1 MNTFMHSFF
10 FSSPQERVWYRFVDE
25 PLTQLENLCNAI
37 PLDKEK
43 IIELANK
50 IYTMSQYTPSS
61 SKKGST
67 IDARD
72 EVCEDIKR
80 LASYFE
86 NNQIGL
92 NEIDIQSE
100 CSVVANE
107 AIKMNATHRRIL
119 KRFVGNFL
127 VNNFIALLLVFSITF
142 INGDVEAIAGT
153 QIWLQIGMITLCYLL
168 FGYRVFFGIIAA
180 IELSGL
186 LIWHWDIYSTLNHL
200 IAIIGALSPLLAIAS
215 MKLFK
220 LSSFFDGEQLVF
232 QHVIFLVILTAL
244 YNTLM
249 KFFTYTTVQNNFF
262 PLDPAHVDITAT
274 EFIQSY
280 LYGDILGGLVVLF
293 FATLL
298 VEPLIRYIL
307 DKLLLLNKT

>member
-1 MNTFMHSFF
+1 MNTLGHFLFYK
-10 FSSPQERVWYRFVDE
+10 SPQERNWYSFVDE
-25 PLTQLENLCNAI
+25 PLTQLENLCNATV
-37 PLDKEK
+37 LDKEK
-43 IIELANK
+43 IVKIAHK
-50 IYTMSQYTPSS
+50 IYSMSEYTPSA
-61 SKKGST
+61 SKNGAT
-67 IDARD
+67 FDARD
-72 EVCEDIKR
+72 EVCEDVKR
-80 LASYFE
+80 LASHY
-86 NNQIGL
+86 NNQTDL
-92 NEIDIQSE
+92 NQIDIQSE
-100 CSVVANE
+100 CYSIANE
-107 AIKMNATHRRIL
+107 AQKVDTTHSRISAL
-119 KRFVGNFL
+119 LFGNNL
-127 VNNFIALLLVFSITF
+127 INNLIVLLLVFFVTLF
-142 INGDVEAIAGT
+142 NGDVEAIAGT

-186 LIWHWDIYSTLNHL
+186 LIWHWDIYSSLNHL
-200 IAIIGALSPLLAIAS
+200 IAIIGAISPLLAIAS
-215 MKLFK
+215 MRVFK

-307 DKLLLLNKT
+307 DKLLLLKKT

>member
-86 NNQIGL
+86 NNQIDF

-100 CSVVANE
+100 CSVIANE
-107 AIKMNATHRRIL
+107 TRKVNATHRRLSIEFFNNIL
-119 KRFVGNFL
+119 T
-127 VNNFIALLLVFSITF
+127 NNFIVLLLVLFVTF
-142 INGDVEAIAGT
+142 INGDVVAFAGT

-168 FGYRVFFGIIAA
+168 FGYRVFFGILVA

-186 LIWHWDIYSTLNHL
+186 LIWHWDTSSPLNHL
-200 IAIIGALSPLLAIAS
+200 IAIVGAISPLLALYS
-215 MKLFK
+215 MKVFK
-220 LSSFFDGEQLVF
+220 LSSFFEGEVLVF
-232 QHVIFLVILTAL
+232 QHVIFLVLLTAL

-249 KFFTYTTVQNNFF
+249 KFFVYTTVQNNFF
-262 PLDPAHVDITAT
+262 ILDPAPVNITAT
-274 EFIQSY
+274 KFIQSY

-293 FATLL
+293 ISTLL
-298 VEPLIRYIL
+298 IEPLIRYV
-307 DKLLLLNKT
+307 LNNAPLKKF

>member
-10 FSSPQERVWYRFVDE
+10 LSSPQERAWYRFVDE

-86 NNQIGL
+86 NNQIDF

-100 CSVVANE
+100 CSVIANE
-107 AIKMNATHRRIL
+107 TRKVNATHRRLSIE
-119 KRFVGNFL
+119 FFNNIL
-127 VNNFIALLLVFSITF
+127 VNNFIVLLLVLFATF
-142 INGDVEAIAGT
+142 INGDVVAFAGT

-168 FGYRVFFGIIAA
+168 FGYRVFFGILVA

-186 LIWHWDIYSTLNHL
+186 LIWHWDTSSPLNHL
-200 IAIIGALSPLLAIAS
+200 IAIVGAISPLLALYS
-215 MKLFK
+215 MKVFK
-220 LSSFFDGEQLVF
+220 LSSFFEGEVLVF
-232 QHVIFLVILTAL
+232 QHVIFLVLLTAL

-249 KFFTYTTVQNNFF
+249 KFFVYTTVQNNFF
-262 PLDPAHVDITAT
+262 PLDPAPVNITAT
-274 EFIQSY
+274 KFIQSY

-293 FATLL
+293 IATLL
-298 VEPLIRYIL
+298 IEPLIRYV
-307 DKLLLLNKT
+307 LNNAPFKKF

>member
-1 MNTFMHSFF
+1 MNSIGHLIYYT
-10 FSSPQERVWYRFVDE
+10 SPQERNWYRFVDE
-25 PLTQLENLCNAI
+25 PLTQLENLCNAKT
-37 PLDKEK
+37 LDKEK
-43 IIELANK
+43 IITLAHK
-50 IYTMSQYTPSS
+50 IYKMSEYTPSS
-61 SKKGST
+61 SKKGAT
-67 IDARD
+67 FDARD
-72 EVCEDIKR
+72 EVCEDLKR
-80 LASYFE
+80 LASYF
-86 NNQIGL
+86 NNQTNL
-92 NEIDIQSE
+92 SQIDIQSE
-100 CSVVANE
+100 CHTIANE
-107 AIKMNATHRRIL
+107 AKKVGATRKRITALIFSNA
-119 KRFVGNFL
+119 L
-127 VNNFIALLLVFSITF
+127 VNNLAVLLLVFFVTL

-168 FGYRVFFGIIAA
+168 FGYRVFFGVIAA

-200 IAIIGALSPLLAIAS
+200 IAIIGAISPLLAIAS
-215 MKLFK
+215 MRVFK

-249 KFFTYTTVQNNFF
+249 KFFAYTTIQNNFF
-262 PLDPAHVDITAT
+262 PLDPAPVNITAT

>member
-86 NNQIGL
+86 NNQIDF

-100 CSVVANE
+100 CSVIANE
-107 AIKMNATHRRIL
+107 TRKVNATHRRLSIEFFNNIL
-119 KRFVGNFL
+119 T
-127 VNNFIALLLVFSITF
+127 NNFIVLLLVLFVTF
-142 INGDVEAIAGT
+142 INGDVVAFAGT

-168 FGYRVFFGIIAA
+168 FGYRVFFGILVA

-186 LIWHWDIYSTLNHL
+186 LIWHWDTSSPLNHL
-200 IAIIGALSPLLAIAS
+200 IAIVGAISPLLALYS
-215 MKLFK
+215 MKVFK
-220 LSSFFDGEQLVF
+220 LSSFFEGEVLVF
-232 QHVIFLVILTAL
+232 QHVIFLVLLTAL

-249 KFFTYTTVQNNFF
+249 KFFVYTTVQNNFF
-262 PLDPAHVDITAT
+262 TLDPAPVNITAT
-274 EFIQSY
+274 KFIQSY

-293 FATLL
+293 ISTLL
-298 VEPLIRYIL
+298 IEPLIRYV
-307 DKLLLLNKT
+307 LNNAPLKKF

>member
-1 MNTFMHSFF
+1 MHSFF
-10 FSSPQERVWYRFVDE
+10 LSSPQERVWYRFVDE

-86 NNQIGL
+86 NNQIDF

-100 CSVVANE
+100 CSVIANE
-107 AIKMNATHRRIL
+107 TRKVNATHRRLSIE
-119 KRFVGNFL
+119 FFNNIL
-127 VNNFIALLLVFSITF
+127 VNNFIVLLLVLFVTF
-142 INGDVEAIAGT
+142 INGDVVAFAGT

-168 FGYRVFFGIIAA
+168 FGYRVFFGILVA

-186 LIWHWDIYSTLNHL
+186 LIWHWDTSSPLNHL
-200 IAIIGALSPLLAIAS
+200 IAIVGAISPLLALYS
-215 MKLFK
+215 MKVFK
-220 LSSFFDGEQLVF
+220 LSSFFEGEVLVF
-232 QHVIFLVILTAL
+232 QHVIFLVLLTAL

-249 KFFTYTTVQNNFF
+249 KFFVYTTVQNNFF
-262 PLDPAHVDITAT
+262 PLDPAPVNITAT
-274 EFIQSY
+274 KFIQSY

-293 FATLL
+293 IATLL
-298 VEPLIRYIL
+298 IEPLIRYV
-307 DKLLLLNKT
+307 LNNAPLKKF

>member
-10 FSSPQERVWYRFVDE
+10 LSSPQERAWYRFVDE

-72 EVCEDIKR
+72 EACEDIKR

-86 NNQIGL
+86 NNQIDF

-100 CSVVANE
+100 CSVIANE
-107 AIKMNATHRRIL
+107 TRKVNATHRRLSIE
-119 KRFVGNFL
+119 FFNNIL
-127 VNNFIALLLVFSITF
+127 VNNILVLLLVLFVTF
-142 INGDVEAIAGT
+142 INGDVVAFAGT

-168 FGYRVFFGIIAA
+168 FGYRVFFGILVA

-186 LIWHWDIYSTLNHL
+186 LIWHWDTSSPLNHL
-200 IAIIGALSPLLAIAS
+200 IAIVGAISPLLALYS
-215 MKLFK
+215 MKVFK
-220 LSSFFDGEQLVF
+220 LSSFFEGEVLVF
-232 QHVIFLVILTAL
+232 QHVIFLVLLTAL

-249 KFFTYTTVQNNFF
+249 KFFVYTTVQNNFF
-262 PLDPAHVDITAT
+262 PLDPAPVNITAT
-274 EFIQSY
+274 KFIQSY

-293 FATLL
+293 IATLL
-298 VEPLIRYIL
+298 IEPLIRYV
-307 DKLLLLNKT
+307 LNNAPLEKF

>member
-10 FSSPQERVWYRFVDE
+10 LSSPQERAWYRFVDE

-86 NNQIGL
+86 NNQIDF

-100 CSVVANE
+100 CSVIANE
-107 AIKMNATHRRIL
+107 TRKVNATHRRLSIE
-119 KRFVGNFL
+119 FFNNIL
-127 VNNFIALLLVFSITF
+127 VNNILVLLLVLFVTF
-142 INGDVEAIAGT
+142 INGDVVAFAGT

-168 FGYRVFFGIIAA
+168 FGYRVFFGILVA

-186 LIWHWDIYSTLNHL
+186 LIWHWDTSSPLNHL
-200 IAIIGALSPLLAIAS
+200 IAIVGAISPLLALYS
-215 MKLFK
+215 MKVFK
-220 LSSFFDGEQLVF
+220 LSSFFEGEVLVF
-232 QHVIFLVILTAL
+232 QHVIFLVLLTAL

-249 KFFTYTTVQNNFF
+249 KFFVYTTVQNNFF
-262 PLDPAHVDITAT
+262 PLDPAPVNITAT
-274 EFIQSY
+274 KFIQSY

-293 FATLL
+293 IATLL
-298 VEPLIRYIL
+298 IEPLIRYV
-307 DKLLLLNKT
+307 LNNAPFKKF

>member
-86 NNQIGL
+86 NNQIDF

-100 CSVVANE
+100 CSVIANE
-107 AIKMNATHRRIL
+107 TRKVNATHRRLSIEFFNNIL
-119 KRFVGNFL
+119 T
-127 VNNFIALLLVFSITF
+127 NNFIVLLLVLFVTF
-142 INGDVEAIAGT
+142 INGDVVAFAGT

-168 FGYRVFFGIIAA
+168 FGYRVFFGILVA

-186 LIWHWDIYSTLNHL
+186 LIWHWDTSSPLNHL
-200 IAIIGALSPLLAIAS
+200 IAIVGAISPLLALYS
-215 MKLFK
+215 MKVFK
-220 LSSFFDGEQLVF
+220 LSSFFEGEVLVF
-232 QHVIFLVILTAL
+232 QHVIFLVLLTAL

-249 KFFTYTTVQNNFF
+249 KFFVYTTVQNNFF
-262 PLDPAHVDITAT
+262 PLDPAPVNITAT
-274 EFIQSY
+274 KFIQSY

-293 FATLL
+293 ISTLL
-298 VEPLIRYIL
+298 IEPLIRYV
-307 DKLLLLNKT
+307 LNNAPLKKF

>member
-1 MNTFMHSFF
+1 MHSFF

-86 NNQIGL
+86 NNQIDF

-100 CSVVANE
+100 CSVIANE
-107 AIKMNATHRRIL
+107 TRKVNATHRRLSIEFFNNIL
-119 KRFVGNFL
+119 I
-127 VNNFIALLLVFSITF
+127 NNFIVLLLVLFVTF
-142 INGDVEAIAGT
+142 INGDVVAFAGT

-168 FGYRVFFGIIAA
+168 FGYRVFFGILVA

-186 LIWHWDIYSTLNHL
+186 LIWHWDTSSPLNHL
-200 IAIIGALSPLLAIAS
+200 IAIVGAISPLLALYS
-215 MKLFK
+215 MKVFK
-220 LSSFFDGEQLVF
+220 LSSFFEGEVLVF
-232 QHVIFLVILTAL
+232 QHVIFLVLLTAL

-249 KFFTYTTVQNNFF
+249 KFFVYTTVQNNFF
-262 PLDPAHVDITAT
+262 PLDPAPVNITAT
-274 EFIQSY
+274 KFIQSY

-293 FATLL
+293 IATLL
-298 VEPLIRYIL
+298 IEPLIRYV
-307 DKLLLLNKT
+307 LNNAPLEKF

>member
-1 MNTFMHSFF
+1 MNSIGHLIYYT
-10 FSSPQERVWYRFVDE
+10 SPQERNWYRFVDE
-25 PLTQLENLCNAI
+25 PLTQLENLCNAKT
-37 PLDKEK
+37 LDKEK
-43 IIELANK
+43 IITLAHK
-50 IYTMSQYTPSS
+50 IYKMSEYTPSS
-61 SKKGST
+61 SKKGAT
-67 IDARD
+67 FDARD
-72 EVCEDIKR
+72 EVCEDLKR
-80 LASYFE
+80 LASYF
-86 NNQIGL
+86 NNQTNL
-92 NEIDIQSE
+92 SQIDIQSE
-100 CSVVANE
+100 CHTIANE
-107 AIKMNATHRRIL
+107 AKKVGATRKRITALIFSNA
-119 KRFVGNFL
+119 L
-127 VNNFIALLLVFSITF
+127 VNNLAVLLLVFFVTL

-168 FGYRVFFGIIAA
+168 FGYRVFFGVVAA

-186 LIWHWDIYSTLNHL
+186 LIWHWDTSSPLNHL
-200 IAIIGALSPLLAIAS
+200 IAVVGAISPLLALAS
-215 MKLFK
+215 MRVFK

-249 KFFTYTTVQNNFF
+249 KFFAYTTIQNNFF
-262 PLDPAHVDITAT
+262 PLDPAPVNITAT

>member
-1 MNTFMHSFF
+1 MNSIGHLIYYT
-10 FSSPQERVWYRFVDE
+10 SPQERNWYRFVDE
-25 PLTQLENLCNAI
+25 PLTQLENLCNTKV
-37 PLDKEK
+37 LDKEK
-43 IIELANK
+43 IITLAHK
-50 IYTMSQYTPSS
+50 IYQMSEYTPSS
-61 SKKGST
+61 LKKGST
-67 IDARD
+67 FDARD
-72 EVCEDIKR
+72 EVCEDLKR
-80 LASYFE
+80 LASYF
-86 NNQIGL
+86 NNQTNL
-92 NEIDIQSE
+92 SQIDIQSE
-100 CSVVANE
+100 CHTIANE
-107 AIKMNATHRRIL
+107 AKKVGATRKRITALIFSNA
-119 KRFVGNFL
+119 L
-127 VNNFIALLLVFSITF
+127 VNNLAVLLLVFFVTL

-168 FGYRVFFGIIAA
+168 FGYRVFFGVIAA

-200 IAIIGALSPLLAIAS
+200 IAIIGAISPLLAIAS
-215 MKLFK
+215 MRVFK

-249 KFFTYTTVQNNFF
+249 KFFTYTTIQNNFF
-262 PLDPAHVDITAT
+262 PLDPATVNITAT

-293 FATLL
+293 IATLL

>member
-1 MNTFMHSFF
+1 MHSFF

-86 NNQIGL
+86 NNQIDF

-100 CSVVANE
+100 CSVIANE
-107 AIKMNATHRRIL
+107 TRKVNATHRRLSIEFFNNIL
-119 KRFVGNFL
+119 T
-127 VNNFIALLLVFSITF
+127 NNFIVLLLVLFVTF
-142 INGDVEAIAGT
+142 INGDVVAFAGT

-168 FGYRVFFGIIAA
+168 FGYRVFFGILVA

-186 LIWHWDIYSTLNHL
+186 LIWHWDTSSPLNHL
-200 IAIIGALSPLLAIAS
+200 IAIVGAISPLLALYS
-215 MKLFK
+215 MKVFK
-220 LSSFFDGEQLVF
+220 LSSFFEGEVLVF
-232 QHVIFLVILTAL
+232 QHVIFLVLLTAL

-249 KFFTYTTVQNNFF
+249 KFFVYTTVQNNFF
-262 PLDPAHVDITAT
+262 PLDPAPVNITAT
-274 EFIQSY
+274 KFIQSY

-293 FATLL
+293 IATLL
-298 VEPLIRYIL
+298 IEPLIRYV
-307 DKLLLLNKT
+307 LNNAPLEKF

>member
-1 MNTFMHSFF
+1 MHSFF

-67 IDARD
+67 IDVRD

-86 NNQIGL
+86 NNQIDF

-100 CSVVANE
+100 CSVIANE
-107 AIKMNATHRRIL
+107 TRKVNATHRRLSIEFFNNIL
-119 KRFVGNFL
+119 I
-127 VNNFIALLLVFSITF
+127 NNFIVLLLVLFVTF
-142 INGDVEAIAGT
+142 INGDVVAFAGT

-168 FGYRVFFGIIAA
+168 FGYRVFFGILVA

-186 LIWHWDIYSTLNHL
+186 LIWHWDTSSPLNHL
-200 IAIIGALSPLLAIAS
+200 IAIVGAISPLLALYS
-215 MKLFK
+215 MKVFK
-220 LSSFFDGEQLVF
+220 LSSFFEGEVLVF
-232 QHVIFLVILTAL
+232 QHVIFLVLLTAL

-249 KFFTYTTVQNNFF
+249 KFFVYTTVQNNFF
-262 PLDPAHVDITAT
+262 PLDPAPVNITAT
-274 EFIQSY
+274 KFIQSY

-293 FATLL
+293 IATLL
-298 VEPLIRYIL
+298 IEPLIRYV
-307 DKLLLLNKT
+307 LNNAPLEKF

>member
-86 NNQIGL
+86 NNQIDF

-100 CSVVANE
+100 CSVIANE
-107 AIKMNATHRRIL
+107 TRKVNATHRRLSIE
-119 KRFVGNFL
+119 FFNNIL
-127 VNNFIALLLVFSITF
+127 VNNFIVLLLVLFVTF
-142 INGDVEAIAGT
+142 INGDVVAFAGT

-168 FGYRVFFGIIAA
+168 FGYRVFFGILVA

-186 LIWHWDIYSTLNHL
+186 LIWHWDTSSPLNHL
-200 IAIIGALSPLLAIAS
+200 IAIVGAISPLLALYS
-215 MKLFK
+215 MKVFK
-220 LSSFFDGEQLVF
+220 LSSFFEGEVLVF
-232 QHVIFLVILTAL
+232 QHVIFLVLLTAL

-249 KFFTYTTVQNNFF
+249 KFFVYTTVQNNFF
-262 PLDPAHVDITAT
+262 PLDPAPVNITAT
-274 EFIQSY
+274 KFIQSY

-293 FATLL
+293 IATLL
-298 VEPLIRYIL
+298 IEPLIRYV
-307 DKLLLLNKT
+307 LNNAPLEKF